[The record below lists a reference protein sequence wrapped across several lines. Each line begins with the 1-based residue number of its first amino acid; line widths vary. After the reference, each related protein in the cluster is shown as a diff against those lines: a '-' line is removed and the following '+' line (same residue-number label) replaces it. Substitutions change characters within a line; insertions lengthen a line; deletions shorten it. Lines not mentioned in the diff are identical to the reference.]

1 MYKTFILFSIL
12 SLMFINSSATAL
24 MWNDPGVIP
33 VQSISDH
40 RWRDANT
47 GRLINV
53 TGMPNVNPTP
63 TPASTPTPATTSSPT
78 RTPSPATASSPTPT
92 PTPATT
98 STPTPTPGPAPAP
111 SGTTTSAPTPGPAPA
126 PSGPTTSAPTPT
138 PGPAPAPSGPT
149 TSAPSTTAPKPRT
162 NWSSMSRGAKAG
174 AALGIAGGVAG
185 VYASTA
191 GQGEHSGWNVAGG
204 AASGAIAGASV
215 GSIFPVIGT
224 GIGAAAGAIIG
235 GLISGSQVF
244 SETDCL
250 YDPVTGAFTCCNT
263 VFNKGERQANIGDYM
278 FCGVEQNGTNV
289 IAAPGVRQCLQGKKK
304 DESTWSD
311 TAAGWWD
318 GLWKDDFWQ
327 PECVARYCTESG
339 EPAKGIE
346 AYIEYIPDTTN
357 YCWNWGCISGY
368 TRSGNTCV
376 VASTNQPVN
385 PYTTPENPTTNQYD
399 ELINRLQNLRQNL
412 VNRCGYMLGN

>member
-1 MYKTFILFSIL
+1 MRKTVIFFFIL
-12 SLMFINSSATAL
+12 SLMFVNSGANAL
-24 MWNDPGVIP
+24 MWNDPGVNP

-63 TPASTPTPATTSSPT
+63 TPAPTPSPTPTPTPAPT
-78 RTPSPATASSPTPT
+78 SSPTPT
-92 PTPATT
+92 PTPTPT
-98 STPTPTPGPAPAP
+98 SSPTPTPSPAPAASSTSTP
-111 SGTTTSAPTPGPAPA
+111 S
-126 PSGPTTSAPTPT
+126 
-138 PGPAPAPSGPT
+138 
-149 TSAPSTTAPKPRT
+149 SAPSSPSTTTPRT
-162 NWSSMSRGAKAG
+162 NWGSMSRGAKAG

-289 IAAPGVRQCLQGKKK
+289 IAAPGVRQCLQGKMK

-376 VASTNQPVN
+376 VASTNQLVT

>member
-1 MYKTFILFSIL
+1 MRKTVIFFFIL
-12 SLMFINSSATAL
+12 SLMFVNSGANAL
-24 MWNDPGVIP
+24 MWNDPGVNP

-63 TPASTPTPATTSSPT
+63 TPAPTP
-78 RTPSPATASSPTPT
+78 SPTPT
-92 PTPATT
+92 PSPAPAASPTPTPSPAPATSPT
-98 STPTPTPGPAPAP
+98 PTPSPASAASPTPTPGPAP
-111 SGTTTSAPTPGPAPA
+111 SS
-126 PSGPTTSAPTPT
+126 
-138 PGPAPAPSGPT
+138 
-149 TSAPSTTAPKPRT
+149 PSTTTPRT
-162 NWSSMSRGAKAG
+162 NWGSMTRGAKAG

-289 IAAPGVRQCLQGKKK
+289 IAAPGVRQCLQGKMK

-376 VASTNQPVN
+376 VASTNQQVN

>member
-1 MYKTFILFSIL
+1 MRKTVIFFFIL
-12 SLMFINSSATAL
+12 SLMFVNSGANAL
-24 MWNDPGVIP
+24 MWNDPGVNP

-63 TPASTPTPATTSSPT
+63 TPAPT
-78 RTPSPATASSPTPT
+78 SSPTPT
-92 PTPATT
+92 PTPAST
-98 STPTPTPGPAPAP
+98 SSPTPTPTPAPTSSP
-111 SGTTTSAPTPGPAPA
+111 TPTPTPTPTSASTPGPAPT
-126 PSGPTTSAPTPT
+126 PSGT
-138 PGPAPAPSGPT
+138 T
-149 TSAPSTTAPKPRT
+149 TSAPSTTAPRPRT

-289 IAAPGVRQCLQGKKK
+289 IAAPGVRQCLQGKMK

-376 VASTNQPVN
+376 VASTNQLVT

>member
-1 MYKTFILFSIL
+1 MRKTVIFFFIL
-12 SLMFINSSATAL
+12 SLMFVNSGANAL

-63 TPASTPTPATTSSPT
+63 TPAP
-78 RTPSPATASSPTPT
+78 TPSPTPPPSSAAAPSPTPT
-92 PTPATT
+92 PTP
-98 STPTPTPGPAPAP
+98 TPTSSP
-111 SGTTTSAPTPGPAPA
+111 
-126 PSGPTTSAPTPT
+126 
-138 PGPAPAPSGPT
+138 
-149 TSAPSTTAPKPRT
+149 TSAPSSAPAASSTSAPSSAPSSPSTTTPRT
-162 NWSSMSRGAKAG
+162 NWGSMTRGAKAG

-289 IAAPGVRQCLQGKKK
+289 IAAPGVRQCLQGKMK

-376 VASTNQPVN
+376 VASTNQLVN

-399 ELINRLQNLRQNL
+399 ELINRLQSLRQNL

>member
-1 MYKTFILFSIL
+1 
-12 SLMFINSSATAL
+12 MFVNSGANAL

-53 TGMPNVNPTP
+53 TGMPNAVPVP
-63 TPASTPTPATTSSPT
+63 
-78 RTPSPATASSPTPT
+78 
-92 PTPATT
+92 
-98 STPTPTPGPAPAP
+98 
-111 SGTTTSAPTPGPAPA
+111 APTP
-126 PSGPTTSAPTPT
+126 SAPT

-162 NWSSMSRGAKAG
+162 NWSSMSRGAKVG
-174 AALGIAGGVAG
+174 AALGIAGGAAG

-311 TAAGWWD
+311 TAAGWWN

-339 EPAKGIE
+339 EPAKGID
-346 AYIEYIPDTTN
+346 AYIEYRAN
-357 YCWNWGCISGY
+357 VL
-368 TRSGNTCV
+368 GNTDTQCN
-376 VASTNQPVN
+376 A
-385 PYTTPENPTTNQYD
+385 
-399 ELINRLQNLRQNL
+399 
-412 VNRCGYMLGN
+412 